1 MLEIVE
7 EILEDSEGISE
18 IVDDSFRIVEDSF
31 NGIDGYYVSI
41 PLKIMEFPYI

>member
-18 IVDDSFRIVEDSF
+18 IVDDSF

-41 PLKIMEFPYI
+41 PLKIMEFPYN